1 MSRQIQEF
9 TDLCTPESI
18 VWTAALW
25 GKSEE
30 FARLFGQI
38 ACARPTDELVEDR
51 LRVRRNI
58 SSTDERAVR
67 MSPRKAYFS

>member
-1 MSRQIQEF
+1 MDCRPLGQIGGVCPTF
-9 TDLCTPESI
+9 
-18 VWTAALW
+18 W
-25 GKSEE
+25 
-30 FARLFGQI
+30 QI